1 MKLHHGLLT
10 ISDFAAYCGTTRQT
24 LQYYDR
30 IGLLKPIK
38 LGEQGY
44 RYYHPLQSHEVRMI
58 RSFQGSG
65 SSLDEVKEILNFSS
79 LDALDN
85 WISVKQEAF
94 AQELK
99 RIKREME
106 FLSRYRAFL
115 KLARDNPLE
124 VPTLFTF
131 DHPIRFHVISFD
143 EPVELYSEYY
153 FDILVRYS
161 EYCKAH
167 NTIQEYPF
175 YFYVSEAEMR
185 GELRFSKM
193 LCMPEDMQTQ
203 TKDTLLAPSG
213 QVLMM
218 RCHPD
223 RNRKED
229 NRKYAYETMF
239 RFLKEHGLRSFG
251 GCLEQPM
258 PVPPGLRNG
267 DYHFT
272 VVFFMPVKPDT
283 QDKERGGE
291 T

>member
-1 MKLHHGLLT
+1 MKLHHGLLS

-30 IGLLKPIK
+30 IGLLKPIQ
-38 LGEQGY
+38 LGKQGY

-65 SSLDEVKEILNFSS
+65 SSLEEVKEILNFSN
-79 LDALDN
+79 LDALED
-85 WISVKQEAF
+85 WVSLKQEVF

-115 KLARDNPLE
+115 GLARDNPLE
-124 VPTLFTF
+124 VPTLFSISQ
-131 DHPIRFHVISFD
+131 PLRFHVIPFD
-143 EPVELYSEYY
+143 EPVELYSDYY
-153 FDILVRYS
+153 FDMLVRYG
-161 EYCKAH
+161 EYCKTH
-167 NTIQEYPF
+167 NTIQEYPY
-175 YFYVSEAEMR
+175 YFFVSESEMR
-185 GELRFSKM
+185 GKLRFSKM
-193 LCMPEDMQTQ
+193 LCMPEDMQVQTQ
-203 TKDTLLAPSG
+203 DTLLAPAG
-213 QVLMM
+213 QILMM

-229 NRKYAYETMF
+229 SRKYAYETMF
-239 RFLKEHGLRSFG
+239 RFLEEHGLRSFG

-258 PVPPGLRNG
+258 PVPPGLRKG

-272 VVFFMPVKPDT
+272 VVFYMPVKPADRHA
-283 QDKERGGE
+283 ERGEGA
-291 T
+291 

>member
-1 MKLHHGLLT
+1 MKLHHGLLS

-30 IGLLKPIK
+30 IGLLKPIQ

-65 SSLDEVKEILNFSS
+65 SSLEEVKEILNFSS
-79 LDALDN
+79 LDALDD
-85 WISVKQEAF
+85 WVSLKQEDF

-115 KLARDNPLE
+115 GLARDNPLD
-124 VPTLFTF
+124 VPTLFSISQ
-131 DHPIRFHVISFD
+131 PLRFHVIPFD
-143 EPVELYSEYY
+143 EPVELYSDYY
-153 FDILVRYS
+153 FDMLVRYG
-161 EYCKAH
+161 EYCKTH
-167 NTIQEYPF
+167 NTIQEYPY
-175 YFYVSEAEMR
+175 YFFVSESEMR
-185 GELRFSKM
+185 GKLRFSKM
-193 LCMPEDMQTQ
+193 LCMPEDMQVQTQ
-203 TKDTLLAPSG
+203 DTLLAPAG
-213 QVLMM
+213 QILMM

-229 NRKYAYETMF
+229 SRKYAYETMF
-239 RFLKEHGLRSFG
+239 RFLEEHGLISYG

-258 PVPPGLRNG
+258 PVPPGLRKG

-272 VVFFMPVKPDT
+272 VVFYMPVKPADRHA
-283 QDKERGGE
+283 ERGEGA
-291 T
+291 

>member
-1 MKLHHGLLT
+1 MKLHHGLLS

-30 IGLLKPIK
+30 IGLLKPIQ

-79 LDALDN
+79 LDDLED
-85 WISVKQEAF
+85 WVSLKQEAF

-115 KLARDNPLE
+115 GIARDNPLD
-124 VPTLFTF
+124 VPSLFSISQ
-131 DHPIRFHVISFD
+131 PLRFHVIPFD
-143 EPVELYSEYY
+143 EPVELYSDYY
-153 FDILVRYS
+153 FDMLVRYS
-161 EYCKAH
+161 EYCKDH
-167 NTIQEYPF
+167 NTIQEYPY
-175 YFYVSEAEMR
+175 YFFVSESEMR
-185 GELRFSKM
+185 GKLRFSKM
-193 LCMPEDMQTQ
+193 LCMTEDMQVQTQ
-203 TKDTLLAPSG
+203 DSLLAPAG
-213 QVLMM
+213 QILMM

-229 NRKYAYETMF
+229 SRKYAYETMF
-239 RFLKEHGLRSFG
+239 RFLEEHGLISYG

-272 VVFFMPVKPDT
+272 VVFYMPVKPADRHA
-283 QDKERGGE
+283 ERGEG